1 MTACP
6 NTTAMSHLRRC
17 SPISR
22 WLALEYFTRLWS
34 VIGILLASTLAVAE
48 TPLVVTVRTPE
59 STVDQRLN
67 YETALLELALEKTR
81 EAFGPYKLQP
91 GYAMNLPRAISMA
104 RNNEVENLFFKTSY
118 STALNREFAHPPY
131 PLDRGVLGYRVCF
144 VHSALAEEVSK
155 IQSLNQLRQY
165 TIGQGSGWLDVD
177 ILRHNGFTV
186 IESDN
191 YANLFLMLS
200 AGRIDLFCRGVT
212 EVQNEWQ
219 AHKDLPGL
227 SLNNSFALYY
237 PLPRF
242 FWTHKNNQLALQRIS
257 RGLQLAL
264 ADGSADKLWQKH
276 HGRYLDFVQLP
287 QRHIFTLENPN
298 LEGIE
303 SDFEEHFFRPETK
316 KSDR

>member
-1 MTACP
+1 MGYTIMTAF
-6 NTTAMSHLRRC
+6 
-17 SPISR
+17 SR
-22 WLALEYFTRLWS
+22 WRLPPAFPRLRLPCFHWRWLM
-34 VIGILLASTLAVAE
+34 VGLMLTSTLAAAD
-48 TPLVVTVRTPE
+48 TPLVVTVRAPE
-59 STVDQRLN
+59 STADQRLN

-81 EAFGPYKLQP
+81 ETFGPYQLQP

-104 RNNEVENLFFKTSY
+104 RHNEMENLFFKTSY

-131 PLDRGVLGYRVCF
+131 PLDRGILGYRICF
-144 VHSALAEEVSK
+144 VHSALADEVSK
-155 IQSLNQLRQY
+155 ARSLEQLRGY
-165 TIGQGSGWLDVD
+165 TIGQGSGWLDVN

-219 AHKDLPGL
+219 AHRHLPGL

-242 FWTHKNNQLALQRIS
+242 FWTHKNNQLALQRIT

-264 ADGSADKLWQKH
+264 EDGSADKLWHEH
-276 HGRYLDFVQLP
+276 HGKYLDFAQLP
-287 QRHIFTLENPN
+287 QRRIFTLENPN
-298 LEGIE
+298 LEGID
-303 SDFEEHFFRPETK
+303 SDIEEYFFRPEEE
-316 KSDR
+316 SR